1 MNDIATQNSDVAGE
15 IDFLGQPSNIFDVE
29 RFEMVSKVAQV
40 MSRASLIPDH
50 MKVKDDPEATFSNCF
65 IVANLSLT
73 WGFDPF
79 LVAQAVSIL
88 FGKMVLEGK
97 LVRSVIK
104 KSLGFDL
111 SYRFFGNAG
120 DMKRRVYVS
129 DSPLI
134 DEVGTPLDEQEIK
147 FLIEQGSR
155 RITVGTLEKWHTK
168 SKTGGINDNW
178 VKDEDKMFRERGS
191 REWCR
196 QWAPGLILGIY
207 TPDEFDEQ
215 SDEYRATKARNIT
228 PAGGTVVANPL
239 LDDKSR
245 SRQSVPMEQIDT
257 TTGEIVETPR
267 SQQSSPRSTAS
278 KAQGDDAS
286 GSRQTSR
293 LPDSKFREYGA
304 ALVRCMN
311 AENLKP
317 THDSFWNGDAPAV
330 GPDYELARAIYGI
343 HSDRLKNGSNL
354 QAAIIAVTKLIEK
367 DFPL

>member
-1 MNDIATQNSDVAGE
+1 MNEIATQNSEVAGE

-88 FGKMVLEGK
+88 YGKMVLEGK

-104 KSLGFDL
+104 KSLGLDL
-111 SYRFFGNAG
+111 SYRFFGTQG
-120 DMKRRVYVS
+120 DMKRCVYVS
-129 DSPLI
+129 DTPLI
-134 DEVGTPLDEQEIK
+134 DENGTPLTEDAILG
-147 FLIEQGSR
+147 LIEQGSR
-155 RITVGTLEKWHTK
+155 RITTGTLSKWHTK
-168 SKTGGINDNW
+168 NKSGGINDNW
-178 VKDEDKMFRERGS
+178 AKDEDKMFRERGS

-215 SDEYRATKARNIT
+215 SDEYRASKARIVSPT
-228 PAGGTVVANPL
+228 TAPADNPL

-245 SRQSVPMEQIDT
+245 SRQSVPMDKIDAD
-257 TTGEIVETPR
+257 TGEILEQH
-267 SQQSSPRSTAS
+267 QQKSSPRSTAS
-278 KAQGDDAS
+278 QAHGDEKA
-286 GSRQTSR
+286 GSQQTSR
-293 LPDSKFREYGA
+293 LPADKFREYGK
-304 ALVRCMN
+304 ALVRCIN
-311 AENLKP
+311 ADNLKP
-317 THDSFWNGDAPAV
+317 THDAFWKGNAPAA
-330 GPDYELARAIYGI
+330 GPDYDLARSIYGV
-343 HSDRLKNGSNL
+343 HSDRLKNGTDAP
-354 QAAIIAVTKLIEK
+354 AAIAAVTALIEK
-367 DFPL
+367 EFPL